1 MGIDLSAIKPHK
13 VSRDLTGKS
22 FLIYGDRKVGK
33 TTCAS
38 QFPKSIIFGFEKGW
52 DDLDGV
58 YAYPINSWKE
68 ALDLK
73 KSLIQ
78 EAQEVKE
85 GKRAETTFTTV
96 VIDTVDIAYDFCE
109 AFIVTKEG
117 VDYLDE
123 TEAKRGYRAT
133 SREFDKYFQEIVKAG
148 YTLVCI
154 SHSTTKQVK
163 ENGRKYD
170 KTIPTIPDRGF
181 LVVSRLV
188 DVCGYATFE
197 ENPENPE
204 NPDRVLIMRGSKNLE
219 AGARNR
225 YMPKKIPF
233 SYESLK
239 EAYLKAIDGIKTDNE
254 DLVTEEK
261 ENLYLD
267 NNKDEIDFNSV
278 MADIKRHALALNNID
293 KMNEYNKIVAEYL
306 GKGRNVKDCDESQI
320 DIMLL
325 ILDDL
330 KDYVKKEKIEVN

>member
-1 MGIDLSAIKPHK
+1 MGIDLSSIKPHK

-33 TTCAS
+33 TSCAA
-38 QFPKSIIFGFEKGW
+38 QFPKAIIFGFEKGW

-58 YAYPINSWKE
+58 YAYPINSWKQ

-78 EAQEVKE
+78 EAEEVKE
-85 GKRAETTFTTV
+85 GKREETTFITV
-96 VIDTVDIAYDFCE
+96 VIDTIDIAYDFCE
-109 AFIVTKEG
+109 AFVLAKEG

-123 TEAKRGYRAT
+123 TEKMRGYRAL
-133 SREFDKYFQEIVKAG
+133 SREYDKFFQEIVKAG

-154 SHSTTKQVK
+154 SHSTTKQIK
-163 ENGRKYD
+163 ENGKKYD
-170 KTIPTIPDRGF
+170 KTIPTVPDRGF

-197 ENPENPE
+197 ENPDNPE

-239 EAYLKAIDGIKTDNE
+239 DTYLKAIDGIKNDNQ

-261 ENLYLD
+261 ENLYIE
-267 NNKDEIDFNSV
+267 NEEKIDFNSI
-278 MADIKRHALALNNID
+278 MTEIKQHAIALNNAD

-330 KDYVKKEKIEVN
+330 KDYIVKAGIEVN